1 MSCPTWAH
9 FENLKDGTQ
18 KRVFINLGWIPPT
31 DFELAVIMVNASK
44 EINETYEWER
54 VTLPV
59 NSGFFISREKFEEMK
74 KAVEGI
80 NGLIMPSLR
89 MHYRNMFTLKKAW
102 EIVEVKS

>member
-18 KRVFINLGWIPPT
+18 KRVYINLGWIPPI

-44 EINETYEWER
+44 EISETYEWEIL
-54 VTLPV
+54 TLPV
-59 NSGFFISREKFEEMK
+59 KPGFFMPRGKFEEMK

-102 EIVEVKS
+102 EYVEVKV